1 MEVLPDAADRLHLLD
16 ELARLILAEGSET
29 FLRAPLIEPSDRW
42 FPDRWSPD
50 ATGVEHLLRRLL
62 DYAQLTQLTLVLEV
76 DRFSIPTG
84 KVLLDGR
91 AGGHEG
97 TAAWFAGIRDRTCLF
112 GVDTN
117 QLSDPIGLV
126 GTLSHE
132 VAHAYRHANGLRLAD
147 SAVEEP
153 LTDLT
158 TVYLGFG
165 ILTANAS
172 QRFRSGTSGAGGS
185 WWSRAEGGY
194 LGMQSLCFLLAAQIV
209 ARGTSPRSLTRL
221 LSPNQRACFNAAC
234 KDLGAREALLERLG
248 LPPAQLLGSGDP
260 PRASWFRRL
269 FGS

>member
-1 MEVLPDAADRLHLLD
+1 VDVLPDVAVREQLLD
-16 ELARLILAEGSET
+16 DLARLILAEGSET
-29 FLRAPLIEPSDRW
+29 FLDAPLIEPSDRW
-42 FPDRWSPD
+42 FPDRWTPD
-50 ATGVEHLLRRLL
+50 AAGVEHLLRRLL
-62 DYAQLTQLTLVLEV
+62 DYARLTHLTLVLEV
-76 DRFSIPTG
+76 DQFSNPAG

-97 TAAWFAGIRDRTCLF
+97 TAAWFAGIRGATCLF

-117 QLSDPIGLV
+117 QLSDPIALV

-132 VAHAYRHANGLRLAD
+132 VAHAYRHASQLRVAD
-147 SAVEEP
+147 AAIEEP

-172 QRFRSGTSGAGGS
+172 QRFLSGRSGAGGS
-185 WWSRAEGGY
+185 WWSRSVGGY
-194 LGMQSLCFLLAAQIV
+194 LGMQAMCFLLAAQSV
-209 ARGTSPRSLTRL
+209 ARGTPPKTLARL
-221 LSPNQRACFNAAC
+221 LSPNQRACFLAAC

-248 LPPAQLLGSGDP
+248 LPPPVQLDKP
-260 PRASWFRRL
+260 APRTSWFRRL